1 MALKDKD
8 LGFLLHAARSKPVL
22 HIFFFFVLYACIEL
36 GTEQMER
43 KKAFVTGGERGI
55 GSGIVKALAK
65 EGYDVAFSCLE
76 NLQNS
81 KDFLEDRQIRPMA
94 GVKN

>member
-1 MALKDKD
+1 
-8 LGFLLHAARSKPVL
+8 
-22 HIFFFFVLYACIEL
+22 
-36 GTEQMER
+36 MER

-94 GVKN
+94 GV

>member
-1 MALKDKD
+1 
-8 LGFLLHAARSKPVL
+8 
-22 HIFFFFVLYACIEL
+22 
-36 GTEQMER
+36 MER
-43 KKAFVTGGERGI
+43 KKAFVSGGERGI

>member
-1 MALKDKD
+1 
-8 LGFLLHAARSKPVL
+8 
-22 HIFFFFVLYACIEL
+22 
-36 GTEQMER
+36 
-43 KKAFVTGGERGI
+43 
-55 GSGIVKALAK
+55 VKALAK